1 MDTMK
6 TLNVYRVTVE
16 FSGTSDYLIY
26 AEDEAS
32 VRAIFER
39 QGSFDHIAN
48 RFRDLVGEEIE
59 HIELVKKEQPVS

>member
-1 MDTMK
+1 MT
-6 TLNVYRVTVE
+6 TLNVYRVTVG

-26 AEDEAS
+26 AENETS

-39 QGSFDHIAN
+39 QGSFDHLAN

-59 HIELVKKEQPVS
+59 HIVLIKKDEPHA